1 MTSDSELRAEIS
13 AYLGEKRTKI
23 LDHLSQ
29 AEWEDFRSREINTK
43 KSYFVKGS
51 RPKLKKFEAYFLFL
65 CAYAKPLYKKYLFEE
80 YARILSAPITED
92 LNEDEIG
99 IDRELVILHIHDVQM
114 GVGNTTGF
122 YTVTVLN
129 KVANRNRQG
138 NRTLVL
144 SERDFPVF
152 QNTDELVY
160 IDLGGSSA
168 VAQAAEIAEGMK
180 KKAEQAT
187 QGSDSNK
194 NSSIIGTIAQA
205 FKKTDKND
213 FYN

>member
-1 MTSDSELRAEIS
+1 MTDDSELRAEIS

-23 LDHLSQ
+23 LDHLSH
-29 AEWEDFRSREINTK
+29 AEWEDFKSKNIDTK

-80 YARILSAPITED
+80 YARILSAPVTED

-114 GVGNTTGF
+114 GIGNTTGF

-129 KVANRNRQG
+129 KIANRNRQG
-138 NRTLVL
+138 NKTLVL

-152 QNTDELVY
+152 QNTTELNY

-168 VAQAAEIAEGMK
+168 VAQAAEIAEGIK
-180 KKAEQAT
+180 KKSEEK
-187 QGSDSNK
+187 GKDGESSSNSGTKDNTKVIK
-194 NSSIIGTIAQA
+194 NLNNTVSY
-205 FKKTDKND
+205 D
-213 FYN
+213 